1 MTAETGLTSR
11 QKLDLVQRIGAL
23 GLNAQTL
30 IVNDKR
36 SGSDVETLL
45 RALQAFKENRLGGII
60 FSERTF
66 NLASLAACSIEVVSL
81 PFEKEDQKWMRLR
94 GVRYVGEIYYVHFD
108 AKSSYSVA
116 RGKRV
121 LSFLE
126 GRFSL
131 PMNMDPLALG
141 WKPPYWNSMT
151 KADLSRL
158 ILNEMPTPPEPN
170 WDEVSELI
178 NGPWYRRQGFKH
190 RPMYR
195 GIARLLH
202 QRGAHFIVD
211 IFLTTYPSQNC
222 PANKRSSGMLKS
234 LMSDLRACGSTMW
247 AGALVPPMPR
257 APWESRWKDELAA
270 IEEETAAFSAAI
282 EARKAAEKVRREEE
296 EARREQAHLELA
308 TVARTTDILNREI
321 DFIELG
327 DEWSVRTINCLQNS
341 NIRLYG
347 ELVVHDRVELRRT
360 VDNLGMKSIRE
371 IEEHLAT
378 LGLKLGMTDRKS
390 VV

>member
-126 GRFSL
+126 GRFDS
-131 PMNMDPLALG
+131 
-141 WKPPYWNSMT
+141 
-151 KADLSRL
+151 
-158 ILNEMPTPPEPN
+158 
-170 WDEVSELI
+170 
-178 NGPWYRRQGFKH
+178 RRQTDVGKDNFGVVGRH
-190 RPMYR
+190 FVHGMPSRINAACSCN
-195 GIARLLH
+195 IAPGLCIQSLGNEL
-202 QRGAHFIVD
+202 QPS
-211 IFLTTYPSQNC
+211 LYPT
-222 PANKRSSGMLKS
+222 KRSVSHQCS
-234 LMSDLRACGSTMW
+234 
-247 AGALVPPMPR
+247 
-257 APWESRWKDELAA
+257 
-270 IEEETAAFSAAI
+270 
-282 EARKAAEKVRREEE
+282 
-296 EARREQAHLELA
+296 
-308 TVARTTDILNREI
+308 IL
-321 DFIELG
+321 L
-327 DEWSVRTINCLQNS
+327 
-341 NIRLYG
+341 
-347 ELVVHDRVELRRT
+347 
-360 VDNLGMKSIRE
+360 
-371 IEEHLAT
+371 
-378 LGLKLGMTDRKS
+378 
-390 VV
+390 